1 MYIVTR
7 FNINSETG
15 VEQHSAQRYDEEV
28 AAKKRFYSILAT
40 DIDNANLSYEM
51 AQVVRDDGIAILS
64 QVFDNRPAP
73 EPESE
78 MAEVPML

>member
-1 MYIVTR
+1 MFIVYR

-15 VEQHSAQRYDEEV
+15 AEQHSAQKFEDEI
-28 AAKKRFYSILAT
+28 AAKKRFYSIIAS
-40 DIDNANLSYEM
+40 DIDNASLNYEM

-64 QVFDNRPAP
+64 QVFDNRPVS

-78 MAEVPML
+78 